1 MFEIQ
6 IAFIVCLFWIFHFLL
21 GKQQTPTICQ
31 PANPDFTDP
40 KLRKKADETSM
51 EADSLPWF
59 YPDRPK
65 ISWNK
70 ICHSPS
76 QLPSFCWGGSS
87 WCKVLADGCFSRCL
101 VFQHERTHHQL
112 IAPNLGVFGVWYC
125 YAILWIHQNGFSHL
139 VAQWWKGPPTMVNRW
154 VETSHLQATSNP
166 TFEGKKKAAQLLLMA
181 TRTPAVVHQLR
192 LFCISQVGDFWT
204 INSSQLQLCAIL
216 ILSVPPRYPRADQG
230 IIHLN
235 DPISVIFSFR

>member
-1 MFEIQ
+1 
-6 IAFIVCLFWIFHFLL
+6 
-21 GKQQTPTICQ
+21 
-31 PANPDFTDP
+31 
-40 KLRKKADETSM
+40 M

-139 VAQWWKGPPTMVNRW
+139 AAQWWKGPPTMVNRW
-154 VETSHLQATSNP
+154 VLKIPLLGDFQSHFP
-166 TFEGKKKAAQLLLMA
+166 GKKRPPVTVDGNQ
-181 TRTPAVVHQLR
+181 
-192 LFCISQVGDFWT
+192 
-204 INSSQLQLCAIL
+204 NSSRNTSWGCF
-216 ILSVPPRYPRADQG
+216 VYPRWG
-230 IIHLN
+230 ISEPSTVVNCNFVQLWFCQCHQDTPELIRELS
-235 DPISVIFSFR
+235 ISMIPSRSFFLSGKDVPSQSSEFAHPDIVSVSPTETNPSKGSEAFFVPKKNERF

>member
-1 MFEIQ
+1 
-6 IAFIVCLFWIFHFLL
+6 
-21 GKQQTPTICQ
+21 
-31 PANPDFTDP
+31 
-40 KLRKKADETSM
+40 M

-139 VAQWWKGPPTMVNRW
+139 VAQWWKGPPNYGQPLGWKIPPLGDFQSPLPR
-154 VETSHLQATSNP
+154 
-166 TFEGKKKAAQLLLMA
+166 GKKQAASYCWWQPELQ
-181 TRTPAVVHQLR
+181 PKHQLR

-204 INSSQLQLCAIL
+204 INSSQLQLCATL